1 MRLSIWLFATIP
13 FASACLA
20 DSSLAGCEPWV
31 EVRDALREQ
40 LKPADLD
47 KLKSTDQA
55 LRQHQVL
62 DDLIAKYPQEVEPF
76 KRLITFV
83 RNSEPEQFPALQD
96 RFRQQVAQHPDDPI
110 ALYVAGLALK
120 DTDTDESIRLLN
132 ASIARAP
139 AFAWPALQL
148 AEIYAGGKRAEK
160 KKSAEYLK
168 SFFSACPA
176 STDRE
181 AQWLLSKTGDAGLQS
196 RVARSLRERLEKETD
211 RGTLLGYE
219 TLWGLEFRIR
229 PPQQHAAERER
240 VAGDLKLL
248 ESLDVKRD
256 GEWMDLLRNGYKQ
269 SGASAG
275 AVAAV
280 EDRTLRDFPASG
292 AAYGILRER
301 FKKAHPEPTDQKD
314 AAAWA
319 GYKQVY
325 REALKGWIRDC
336 TEVSFLSRS
345 AWFYEIYDDNPL
357 NEKEGL
363 TALDH
368 YLKGIEYE
376 PPSSSSCLNAAEFLI
391 EHKWQPKRA
400 LDLLHKAQ
408 PLLEAEL
415 KRQGHGD
422 NMSQEE
428 AENFAKTE
436 LYYHQEF
443 AGLLLRAARQAG
455 RPAEV
460 QSLRASIEGPPPSRA
475 KRQSDYWLNRARLA
489 VLDNR
494 KVDAL
499 TYFQLALRTRVTPA
513 VPWHGKLDDTLTDE
527 ARALWNEM
535 GGTEV
540 AWAAWSKPPAAK
552 VEELKEGRWE
562 KPTKQ
567 IPAFEITDLSGKTW
581 KLVTLEGKSLLINLW
596 ATWCGPCNEELP
608 HLEELYKR
616 VKNRSDVQILSFNM
630 DEDLG
635 LVEPFVKEKGFT
647 FPVLPAF
654 SLVNGLFDNGWG
666 IPQNW
671 IIDPQGK
678 WRWTQLGFGAEPDW
692 VEQMIQRME
701 SVRKSD
707 SRGSGSLL

>member
-1 MRLSIWLFATIP
+1 M
-13 FASACLA
+13 
-20 DSSLAGCEPWV
+20 
-31 EVRDALREQ
+31 
-40 LKPADLD
+40 
-47 KLKSTDQA
+47 
-55 LRQHQVL
+55 
-62 DDLIAKYPQEVEPF
+62 
-76 KRLITFV
+76 
-83 RNSEPEQFPALQD
+83 
-96 RFRQQVAQHPDDPI
+96 
-110 ALYVAGLALK
+110 
-120 DTDTDESIRLLN
+120 
-132 ASIARAP
+132 
-139 AFAWPALQL
+139 
-148 AEIYAGGKRAEK
+148 
-160 KKSAEYLK
+160 
-168 SFFSACPA
+168 
-176 STDRE
+176 
-181 AQWLLSKTGDAGLQS
+181 
-196 RVARSLRERLEKETD
+196 
-211 RGTLLGYE
+211 
-219 TLWGLEFRIR
+219 
-229 PPQQHAAERER
+229 
-240 VAGDLKLL
+240 
-248 ESLDVKRD
+248 
-256 GEWMDLLRNGYKQ
+256 
-269 SGASAG
+269 
-275 AVAAV
+275 
-280 EDRTLRDFPASG
+280 
-292 AAYGILRER
+292 
-301 FKKAHPEPTDQKD
+301 
-314 AAAWA
+314 
-319 GYKQVY
+319 
-325 REALKGWIRDC
+325 
-336 TEVSFLSRS
+336 
-345 AWFYEIYDDNPL
+345 
-357 NEKEGL
+357 
-363 TALDH
+363 DH

-376 PPSSSSCLNAAEFLI
+376 PPSSSGYLNAAEFLI

-408 PLLEAEL
+408 LLLEAEL
-415 KRQGHGD
+415 KRQGHND
-422 NMSQEE
+422 NMSQED

-436 LYYHQEF
+436 LYDHQQF

-455 RPAEV
+455 RPTEV

-494 KVDAL
+494 KADAL
-499 TYFQLALRTRVTPA
+499 TYFQLALQTRVTPA

-540 AWAAWSKPPAAK
+540 AWAAWSRPPAAK
-552 VEELKEGRWE
+552 MEELKEGRWE

-608 HLEELYKR
+608 HLEELYKK
-616 VKNRSDVQILSFNM
+616 VQNRSDVQILSFNM

-707 SRGSGSLL
+707 GSGSGSLF